1 MKAHL
6 EAKIRLLPTNPG
18 CYVMLGESGEIIY
31 VGKAKN
37 LKNRVTQY
45 FYDGVK
51 TDKVMAMVQNVAD
64 FYYIITHSEA
74 DAFSLENNLIKKHK
88 PKYNI
93 LLKDDKTYPYIRV
106 DIKKDFPY
114 FEIVRKIKKDGAKY
128 FGPFMGGVSAKET
141 IEIINDAFLLRSC
154 TIPITETTRK
164 RECLNFHIKKCLG
177 PCNGNCIKSD
187 YHERV
192 KQAIDFLSG
201 NDDEAEKVLREKMLF
216 FSENEEFELAL
227 SYRDKINSL
236 NKIREKK
243 ITSLNRFIS
252 CDIIS
257 LATDNIHSAIS
268 VLITRSG
275 RMHGAKH
282 FAFEDGALS
291 DVERLQ
297 NFLMRF
303 YDKNNA
309 LPDEIIVNLE
319 LPDVNLLEDYFKQN
333 FSKKVNIIN
342 AKQGVRKQLS
352 EMAEVNARDYLEKS
366 VDKIKHKEDM
376 TVKACMRLKQILSLK
391 RYPKRMECYD
401 ISNISGVDK
410 VGSMIV
416 FIDGEKAPDEYRR
429 FRIKT
434 VEGADDFASLKE
446 VLIRRLAKMH
456 EEPERFA
463 KPDLIIIDGG
473 KGQLSAVKEVLFNEL
488 ENIDLISL
496 AKKQEE
502 IFTLNDNNP
511 VLLQR
516 NDYCLR
522 LLQRIRDEAHRFA
535 ITYHRTLH
543 RKNSFVST
551 LSEIEGLGKKRINAL
566 LEKFGSTY
574 EIAVKTVEELSEVEG
589 IGTMRAQK
597 IYDYFHNIKES
608 KDD

>member
-1 MKAHL
+1 MKADL

-18 CYVMLGESGEIIY
+18 CYVMLGADGEIIY

-45 FYDGVK
+45 FYDNVK
-51 TDKVMAMVQNVAD
+51 TEKVMAMVQNIAD
-64 FYYIITHSEA
+64 FYYIITNSEA
-74 DAFSLENNLIKKHK
+74 DALSLENNLIKKHK

-93 LLKDDKTYPYIRV
+93 LLKDDKTYPYLKINL
-106 DIKKDFPY
+106 KTDFPY

-128 FGPFMGGVSAKET
+128 FGPFMGGINAKE
-141 IEIINDAFLLRSC
+141 IVEIINDAFLLRSC
-154 TIPITETTRK
+154 TNNVTECTRR

-177 PCNGNCIKSD
+177 PCNGNCTKQEYD
-187 YHERV
+187 ARV
-192 KQAIDFLSG
+192 KQALDFLSG
-201 NDDEAEKVLREKMLF
+201 NDDEAEKILREKMLL
-216 FSENEEFELAL
+216 FSQNEEFELAL

-243 ITSLNRFIS
+243 ITALNRFIS

-257 LATDNIHSAIS
+257 IATDNIHSAIN

-275 RMHGAKH
+275 RMHGAKN
-282 FAFEDGALS
+282 FAFEDGTLS
-291 DVERLQ
+291 DVECLQ
-297 NFLMRF
+297 NFIMRF
-303 YDKNNA
+303 YDKNNE
-309 LPDEIIVNLE
+309 LPDEVIVNLD
-319 LPDVNLLEDYFKQN
+319 LPDASLLEEFFKQSYN
-333 FSKKVNIIN
+333 KTVNIIN

-352 EMAEVNARDYLEKS
+352 EMAELNARDYLEKS
-366 VDKIKHKEDM
+366 IDKIKHKEDM

-391 RYPKRMECYD
+391 RYPKRIECYD

-410 VGSMIV
+410 VGSMVV

-446 VLIRRLAKMH
+446 VLSRRIAKMQ

-463 KPDLIIIDGG
+463 PPDLIIIDGG
-473 KGQLSAVKEVLFNEL
+473 KGQLSAVQEVLEDYL
-488 ENIDLISL
+488 KNIDLISI
-496 AKKQEE
+496 AKQQEE
-502 IFTLNDNNP
+502 IFTLNDFEP
-511 VLLQR
+511 ITLQK

-543 RKNSFVST
+543 RKNSFISI
-551 LSEIEGLGKKRINAL
+551 LSEIDGLGKKRINTL
-566 LEKFGSTY
+566 LERFGSVY
-574 EIAVKTVEELSEVEG
+574 EIKEKTVEELSDVDG
-589 IGTMRAQK
+589 IGAVYAQK
-597 IYDYFHNIKES
+597 IYDYFHNLKES
-608 KDD
+608 